1 MDKMNNLDEK
11 RVIKKIEKNIESS
24 INSLKFNIILEK
36 LYFKILNLITL
47 KFTKLPDEV
56 YTFFKKEFDL
66 LVLENE
72 KSLELVK
79 NIDLLYE
86 VVRQRGIYDILT
98 VKYYNIMVNY
108 CGDSTKI
115 TEERAKKCIEFL
127 NTVSL
132 YCKGISYNSNKEF
145 SDTME
150 NINEMNK
157 HSKVLEKLKNR
168 IS

>member
-1 MDKMNNLDEK
+1 MNNLDEK
-11 RVIKKIEKNIESS
+11 RVIKKIEKNIEAS
-24 INSLKFNIILEK
+24 INTLKFNIILEK
-36 LYFKILNLITL
+36 LYFKILKLITL
-47 KFTKLPDEV
+47 KFKRLPDEI
-56 YTFFKKEFDL
+56 YTLFKKEFDL

-86 VVRQRGIYDILT
+86 VVKQRKIYDILT
-98 VKYYNIMVNY
+98 IKYYNVMVNY
-108 CGDSTKI
+108 CGESTKI

-132 YCKGISYNSNKEF
+132 FCKGISYNSNKEF